1 MIALEVKDEGSV
13 DEEGVGG
20 HVADSVEDNV
30 SFLVDMRERAVF
42 RWVPSMIS
50 MISISMKSS
59 VSICPVLTLLD
70 PVNLLAVSIEGTV
83 KHMVHGDM
91 PCPAF
96 GGERGYR
103 VS

>member
-42 RWVPSMIS
+42 RWVPNM
-50 MISISMKSS
+50 ISMKSS
-59 VSICPVLTLLD
+59 VSICPMLTLLD
-70 PVNLLAVSIEGTV
+70 PVNLLAVSIKRAV

-91 PCPAF
+91 LCPAF